1 MEQEKI
7 DLSIAIEKAAK
18 EIINFSP
25 LTAENLERYQSVTN
39 EVVLGLYM
47 PNDEAFELFKKGF
60 KPIRKWDYETH
71 SYRKYGVPKDWIIAF
86 CCADMS
92 QIINCAGCGKE
103 LPYGETFTSL
113 ELHTKTGI
121 GYGVCNE
128 CYEKERERRK
138 RGETKC

>member
-1 MEQEKI
+1 MKQKKT
-7 DLSIAIEKAAK
+7 DLSVDIEKAVE
-18 EIINFSP
+18 EIINLSH
-25 LTAENLERYQSVTN
+25 LTAENRERFQSIEN

-71 SYRKYGVPKDWIIAF
+71 SYRKYGVPKDWTISC

-92 QIINCAGCGKE
+92 QHINCAGCGKV

-113 ELHTKTGI
+113 ELHTKSGI
-121 GYGVCNE
+121 GYGVCKECNE
-128 CYEKERERRK
+128 KEWERRRRYEKK
-138 RGETKC
+138 

>member
-1 MEQEKI
+1 MEQEKT
-7 DLSIAIEKAAK
+7 DLSNDIEKAVK
-18 EIINFSP
+18 EIINLSH
-25 LTAENLERYQSVTN
+25 LTAENRERFQSIEN

-71 SYRKYGVPKDWIIAF
+71 SYRKYGVPKEWNIST

-92 QIINCAGCGKE
+92 QHINCAGCGKV

-113 ELHTKTGI
+113 ELHTKMGI
-121 GYGVCNE
+121 GYGVCKECNE
-128 CYEKERERRK
+128 QEWERRR
-138 RGETKC
+138 RGENQ